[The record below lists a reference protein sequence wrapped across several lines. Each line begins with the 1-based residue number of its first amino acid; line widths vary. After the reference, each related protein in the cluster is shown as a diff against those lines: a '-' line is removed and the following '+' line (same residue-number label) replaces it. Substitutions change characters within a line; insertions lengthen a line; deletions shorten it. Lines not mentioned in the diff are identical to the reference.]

1 MHNRIL
7 NKDICLFAEE
17 YMKKHMKLDSSH
29 DINHV
34 YRVLHMAMDIV
45 QTETADAEI
54 VYLAAVLHDV
64 GRRYED
70 EQNKSHA
77 LIGADMAYEFLVN
90 NKYDRDRATW
100 ISDCIRSHRQSDK
113 IEPATIEGKILF
125 DADKLDF
132 TGTMG
137 ISRTLMS
144 MGKMNKPLYDI
155 VDNFTSAGGHFFDY
169 YDSVLS
175 KVYEKFYT
183 DRAKEIAHKRKEISD
198 VFVNQLKNEINQC
211 CKVEQV
217 MGHLFI

>member
-1 MHNRIL
+1 MHNQVL
-7 NKDICLFAEE
+7 NKEICLLAEE

-29 DINHV
+29 DVNHV
-34 YRVLHMAMDIV
+34 YRVLYFAMDIV

-64 GRRYED
+64 GRRYEA

-77 LIGADMAYEFLVN
+77 VIGADMAYEFLCN
-90 NKYDRDRATW
+90 SNYDRKRAMW

-113 IEPATIEGKILF
+113 IEPATMEAKILF

-144 MGKMNKPLYDI
+144 MGKMNKPLYNIKGD
-155 VDNFTSAGGHFFDY
+155 SASVGGHFFDY

-175 KVYEKFYT
+175 KAYEKMHT
-183 DRAKEIAHKRKEISD
+183 DRAKEIAHERKEIAD
-198 VFVNQLKNEINQC
+198 VFVNEMKKEINQC
-211 CKVEQV
+211 YTVEQI
-217 MGHLFI
+217 MGHSFI

>member
-1 MHNRIL
+1 MHNQVL
-7 NKDICLFAEE
+7 NKEICLLAEE

-34 YRVLHMAMDIV
+34 YRVLYFAMDIV
-45 QTETADAEI
+45 QSETADAEI

-64 GRRYED
+64 GRRYEA

-77 LIGADMAYEFLVN
+77 SIGADMAYEFLCN
-90 NKYDRDRATW
+90 CKYDRKRTAW

-113 IEPATIEGKILF
+113 IEPATIEAKILF

-144 MGKMNKPLYDI
+144 MGKMNKPLYNINGD
-155 VDNFTSAGGHFFDY
+155 FTSVGGHFFDY

-175 KVYEKFYT
+175 KVYEKMYT
-183 DRAKEIAHKRKEISD
+183 DRAKEIAHERKEIAD
-198 VFVNQLKNEINQC
+198 IFVNQMKNEINQC
-211 CKVEQV
+211 YTVEQK

>member
-1 MHNRIL
+1 MHNRVL
-7 NKDICLFAEE
+7 NKEICLLAEE

-34 YRVLHMAMDIV
+34 YRVLYMAMDIV
-45 QTETADAEI
+45 QTEIADAEI
-54 VYLAAVLHDV
+54 VYLAAVLHDI
-64 GRRYED
+64 GRRYEA

-77 LIGADMAYEFLVN
+77 AIGADMAYEFLVN
-90 NKYDRDRATW
+90 SKYDRKRAMW

-113 IEPATIEGKILF
+113 VEPATIEGKILF

-144 MGKMNKPLYDI
+144 MGKMNKPLYGM
-155 VDNFTSAGGHFFDY
+155 DNNTSMGGYFFDY

-175 KVYEKFYT
+175 RVFEKMYT
-183 DRAKEIAHKRKEISD
+183 DRAKEIAHKRKQIAD
-198 VFVNQLKNEINQC
+198 VFVNEMKNEINQC
-211 CKVEQV
+211 YTLEQII
-217 MGHLFI
+217 GRLFI